1 MPAFRTLAFAGGAIV
16 LALTAVIFF
25 LQTREGSD
33 GPVSRGNGED
43 GAILGAAI
51 QLHAPRSPDSTAS
64 SSDAGTAPGVAS
76 AGTSEQPPP
85 AAPANDEGVSADQP
99 EPVDSPG
106 PPEDRPPEGGGG
118 EDPMDLIEDITDQL
132 PGGGR

>member
-1 MPAFRTLAFAGGAIV
+1 MPALRTLAFAGGAIV
-16 LALTAVIFF
+16 LVLTAVILF
-25 LQTREGSD
+25 LQTREGSER
-33 GPVSRGNGED
+33 PERRGTGED

-51 QLHAPRSPDSTAS
+51 QLHAPRPPDSTAS
-64 SSDAGTAPGVAS
+64 ASDAGTAPGRAS

-85 AAPANDEGVSADQP
+85 AAAAEDEGEAADQP
-99 EPVDSPG
+99 EAGDSPG
-106 PPEDRPPEGGGG
+106 PGEDRPPEGGGG

>member
-1 MPAFRTLAFAGGAIV
+1 MPALRTLAFAGVAIV

-33 GPVSRGNGED
+33 RPESRGTGED

-51 QLHAPRSPDSTAS
+51 QLHAPRSSDPTAS
-64 SSDAGTAPGVAS
+64 ASDAGTAPGGAP
-76 AGTSEQPPP
+76 AGTSEQPSPGG
-85 AAPANDEGVSADQP
+85 AAEGEGVPADQP

-106 PPEDRPPEGGGG
+106 PREDRPPEGSGG
-118 EDPMDLIEDITDQL
+118 EDPTDLIEDITDQL

>member
-1 MPAFRTLAFAGGAIV
+1 MPALRTLAFAGGAIV

-25 LQTREGSD
+25 LQTKEGSD
-33 GPVSRGNGED
+33 RPDGRGTGGD
-43 GAILGAAI
+43 AAIMGTAI
-51 QLHAPRSPDSTAS
+51 QLHAPRSPDPTAS
-64 SSDAGTAPGVAS
+64 ASDAGTASGGAS

-85 AAPANDEGVSADQP
+85 ASAVEDEGEAADQP

-106 PPEDRPPEGGGG
+106 PREDRPPEGGGG
-118 EDPMDLIEDITDQL
+118 EDPTDLIDDITDQL

>member
-1 MPAFRTLAFAGGAIV
+1 MPALRTLAFAGGAIV

-33 GPVSRGNGED
+33 RPEGRGTGED

-51 QLHAPRSPDSTAS
+51 QLHAPRSPGPTAS
-64 SSDAGTAPGVAS
+64 SSDTGTAPGGAS
-76 AGTSEQPPP
+76 AGSSDQPPP
-85 AAPANDEGVSADQP
+85 GGAAEDDGEAADQP

-106 PPEDRPPEGGGG
+106 PREDRPPGGG
-118 EDPMDLIEDITDQL
+118 EDPTDLIEDITDQL